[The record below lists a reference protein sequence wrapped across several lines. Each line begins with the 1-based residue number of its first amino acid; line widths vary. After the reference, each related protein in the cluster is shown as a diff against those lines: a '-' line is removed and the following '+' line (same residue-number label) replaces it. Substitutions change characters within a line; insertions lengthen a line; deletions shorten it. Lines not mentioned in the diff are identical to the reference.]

1 MTASLGAGL
10 PFEDVCASE
19 FAGEINTKSKL
30 EKSHNQ
36 KLLCPVSK
44 EFAHRLLRQALF
56 ISGEFIVF
64 RKTLT
69 ESYKYLVK
77 IIKS

>member
-1 MTASLGAGL
+1 MTTSLGAGL
-10 PFEDVCASE
+10 PFEGVHASE

-30 EKSHNQ
+30 EKSRNP

-44 EFAHRLLRQALF
+44 EFAYRLLRQELF
-56 ISGEFIVF
+56 ITREFIVF

-69 ESYKYLVK
+69 ASYKYLVK
-77 IIKS
+77 IIKP